1 MKISNQDARKKLL
14 INAAIGL
21 LTGAALAGPVT
32 GAERPGLV
40 FCAEQEKCFG
50 VARSGKNDCATS
62 TSSCAGTAKQD
73 GQKDAWVY
81 VPKGSCQKLSGGVLS
96 TPTVGENVKTR

>member
-1 MKISNQDARKKLL
+1 MKDSISNARKLL
-14 INAAIGL
+14 IRTAIGA
-21 LTGAALAGPVT
+21 LTAGTLASPVLALDK
-32 GAERPGLV
+32 PGLV
-40 FCAEQEKCFG
+40 FCATQEKCYG

-81 VPKGSCQKLSGGVLS
+81 VPKGSCQKLSGGLLS
-96 TPTVGENVKTR
+96 SAADSGKTKTR

>member
-1 MKISNQDARKKLL
+1 MKNSISNARKLL
-14 INAAIGL
+14 ITTAIGA
-21 LTGAALAGPVT
+21 LTAGTLASPVLAA
-32 GAERPGLV
+32 EKEGLV
-40 FCAEQEKCFG
+40 FCAQQEKCFG

-96 TPTVGENVKTR
+96 AAADSDNTKKR